1 MKNTVLITGSSTGF
15 GAAAANYFAA
25 KGWNVIATMRDTS
38 KEKQLNKQE
47 NIFVTHLDVE
57 DAASIDVAITAGLA
71 RFGKIDVVINNAGYG
86 LFGIF
91 ESFTREAIQQQF
103 AVNLFGAMDVA
114 KAILPHFR
122 AQQSGVLINVSSGA
136 GVVGF
141 PNASIYNASKFALEG
156 WSEGLRYELAA
167 IGIKVRIVEPG
178 GATQTDF
185 LQRVLGEGKNASI
198 IPDYVSF
205 LQKSEE
211 MYANLG
217 ANSDDDAVE
226 KVVAALYAAATADD
240 DQLRYAPT
248 SDIQPLL
255 NARRSSSEEEFNSFT
270 NGLFLG
276 K

>member
-1 MKNTVLITGSSTGF
+1 
-15 GAAAANYFAA
+15 
-25 KGWNVIATMRDTS
+25 
-38 KEKQLNKQE
+38 
-47 NIFVTHLDVE
+47 
-57 DAASIDVAITAGLA
+57 
-71 RFGKIDVVINNAGYG
+71 
-86 LFGIF
+86 
-91 ESFTREAIQQQF
+91 
-103 AVNLFGAMDVA
+103 
-114 KAILPHFR
+114 
-122 AQQSGVLINVSSGA
+122 
-136 GVVGF
+136 
-141 PNASIYNASKFALEG
+141 
-156 WSEGLRYELAA
+156 
-167 IGIKVRIVEPG
+167 VEPG